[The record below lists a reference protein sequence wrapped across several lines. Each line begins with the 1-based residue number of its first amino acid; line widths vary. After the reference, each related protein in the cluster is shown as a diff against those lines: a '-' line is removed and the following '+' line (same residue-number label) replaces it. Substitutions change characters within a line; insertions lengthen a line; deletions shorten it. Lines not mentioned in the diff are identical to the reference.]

1 MIENT
6 RRIAELRRELAANPG
21 SRQFYQLG
29 ELLRR
34 DGHPA
39 EAAEVLRAGLA
50 HHSRYVAAWVAFGRA
65 CLEAGASAE
74 AVTGLREALT
84 LDAENPVAWRLL
96 GEAYLA
102 LGEHLPALEA
112 MTRCLELVPGDEV
125 LQAAVEALSS
135 ATWPGQAAARSEP
148 AAATAIP
155 PAAGVAPLGGEPAPV
170 EPAVEAPP
178 VAPFEPPA
186 VALPVA
192 ALPVMLAAAE
202 PSAVSPPAP
211 EVIPELAFAPPV
223 EPLPVPPPPLA
234 VAGDVVF
241 GEAESASVTE
251 EPFAGTEPLHAG
263 EVFPGPAV
271 AAAAGAPF
279 AEAPIA
285 AMPEPDVEPAAVAGD
300 PFAPSEPAAPA
311 AADLQAPAWAVP
323 VVEPEV
329 GLGTAAYAEPPK
341 AFEFEPEAVEP
352 AAGSGAVDADLFT
365 VPEADQAPALLRAVL
380 DASAGEAPGHEPAP
394 QPASLTLARL
404 YVQQQALGE
413 AVGVL
418 ERLLEREPDNV
429 EASDLLALVRDMMA
443 PLPEAPPPL
452 APRERKIAALQRW
465 LAGLTLGEERA
476 R

>member
-1 MIENT
+1 MIESA

-34 DGHPA
+34 DGRPA
-39 EAAEVLRAGLA
+39 EAAEVLRSGLA

-102 LGEHLPALEA
+102 LGERLRALEA
-112 MTRCLELVPGDEV
+112 MARCLELVPGDEV

-135 ATWPGQAAARSEP
+135 ATWPGQAAAVPEP
-148 AAATAIP
+148 AAAAAVP
-155 PAAGVAPLGGEPAPV
+155 PAAGVAPLGGAPAPV

-186 VALPVA
+186 VTLPVA
-192 ALPVMLAAAE
+192 ALPVMVVAAE
-202 PSAVSPPAP
+202 PSVASPPAP
-211 EVIPELAFAPPV
+211 DVIPEPAFAPAV
-223 EPLPVPPPPLA
+223 EPLAVPPPPLA
-234 VAGDVVF
+234 AAGDDVVF
-241 GEAESASVTE
+241 GEAAPVPVTA
-251 EPFAGTEPLHAG
+251 EPWAGAEPLHAG
-263 EVFPGPAV
+263 EVFSAPTATAEPWATTPIATVPEPEAAPAV
-271 AAAAGAPF
+271 
-279 AEAPIA
+279 
-285 AMPEPDVEPAAVAGD
+285 VAGD
-300 PFAPSEPAAPA
+300 PFAPPEPAAPV
-311 AADLQAPAWAVP
+311 AADLAAPAWAVP
-323 VVEPEV
+323 VAELEV
-329 GLGTAAYAEPPK
+329 GPGTAADAEPPQ
-341 AFEFEPEAVEP
+341 AFEFEPEGTVAAAEP
-352 AAGSGAVDADLFT
+352 GAVDADLFT
-365 VPEADQAPALLRAVL
+365 VPEADQAPVLLRAVL
-380 DASAGEAPGHEPAP
+380 DASAGEVPGREPAP

-418 ERLLEREPDNV
+418 ERLLEREPGNV